1 MRKKRARSRRPSFA
15 LEHAYALVHADLLKR
30 GEEIHGDALL
40 AVRAAHRLVEHE
52 MAVGRR
58 KGR

>member
-1 MRKKRARSRRPSFA
+1 MTKAQRAQSLAS